1 MELKEM
7 IAQDSEFN
15 INGKKYVLR
24 PMNLSDKIWLAK
36 EYGESV
42 EALFS
47 KGDMGIC
54 TRMAYRLLRD
64 KSCYAPRN
72 ITEIDESGM
81 TINRSSGGL
90 EVFASEL
97 IGNKAVLAM
106 VEALGS
112 AMMAGEPA
120 VESGTV
126 TPVSSNNTEAKESPL
141 AQ

>member
-1 MELKEM
+1 MNLNEM

-15 INGKKYVLR
+15 INGKRYTLR

-42 EALFS
+42 EKLFT

-81 TINRSSGGL
+81 VIDRSSGGL
-90 EVFASEL
+90 EIFASEL
-97 IGNKAVLAM
+97 IGNKSVLAM
-106 VEALGS
+106 VEALGA
-112 AMMAGEPA
+112 AMMAGEPVVKA
-120 VESGTV
+120 GTAQAS
-126 TPVSSNNTEAKESPL
+126 TSDTEAKDSPL

>member
-1 MELKEM
+1 MKLEEM

-15 INGKKYVLR
+15 INGKKYALR
-24 PMNLSDKIWLAK
+24 PMNLSDKIWLSK

-42 EALFS
+42 EKLFT

-72 ITEIDESGM
+72 VTEIDESGM
-81 TINRSSGGL
+81 TINKSIGGL
-90 EVFASEL
+90 EIFASEL
-97 IGNKAVLAM
+97 IGNKAVLSM

-112 AMMAGEPA
+112 AMMAGEPI
-120 VESGTV
+120 VEASTV
-126 TPVSSNNTEAKESPL
+126 TPVLSNNTEAKEIPL
-141 AQ
+141 A